1 MDLLP
6 VTVDERAQILKLYDV
21 NDVRLKEDIE
31 IIKTWKSKQPHLQGD
46 LSDDFLEKLL
56 IKNKFSV
63 ERCKEKLEN
72 YYTLRGTNKDLLEGF
87 EKIIPSKEALIF
99 LPLHKLTPN
108 YERVVIMK
116 LIIVD
121 PKVYDI
127 LSGFKFALA
136 VNEMMLRHDCS
147 LGVRFIMD
155 YTGFT
160 LKHLA
165 KWNPILML
173 RCYNLAE
180 KAYSLRILGMEFINY
195 PTFINK
201 VFAMLK
207 MFLRP
212 KIYDRI
218 RLHENLESLYKV
230 IPKEC
235 LPADYGGT
243 NSKMCD
249 LLEKW
254 DKEVEKQQKFLLH
267 CANTVANE
275 DLRPPE
281 SQEND
286 LFGTGGTFKKLS
298 LD

>member
-218 RLHENLESLYKV
+218 RLHENLESLYK
-230 IPKEC
+230 KN
-235 LPADYGGT
+235 GT
-243 NSKMCD
+243 
-249 LLEKW
+249 
-254 DKEVEKQQKFLLH
+254 
-267 CANTVANE
+267 
-275 DLRPPE
+275 
-281 SQEND
+281 
-286 LFGTGGTFKKLS
+286 KK
-298 LD
+298 

>member
-1 MDLLP
+1 MDLLR
-6 VTVDERAQILKLYDV
+6 VTADERAQILKLYDV
-21 NDVRLKEDIE
+21 NDAQLKEDIE

-56 IKNKFSV
+56 LKNKFSI

-87 EKIIPSKEALIF
+87 EKIIPSKEALTF

-116 LIIVD
+116 LINLD
-121 PKVYDI
+121 PKCYD
-127 LSGFKFALA
+127 LTSVCKFALA
-136 VNEMMLRHDCS
+136 VSEMMLRHDGS
-147 LGVRFIMD
+147 LGVRLLID
-155 YTGFT
+155 QTGFT
-160 LKHLA
+160 LRHLA
-165 KWNPILML
+165 RWNPVHLL
-173 RCYNLAE
+173 RFYNLAE
-180 KAYSLRILGMEFINY
+180 KAYSLRFFGIEFINY
-195 PTFINK
+195 PQFINK
-201 VFAMLK
+201 VLAILK

-218 RLHENLESLYKV
+218 RLHENLESLYKI

-235 LPADYGGT
+235 LPVDYGGT
-243 NSKMCD
+243 NSKISD

-254 DKEVEKQQKFLLH
+254 DKEVEKQQTFLLD
-267 CANTVANE
+267 CSNTVANE